1 LSEQSSKK
9 KVALKYCGGCDCTY
23 DRLEYANKLKK
34 SAEGLVEWVTLDDEG
49 FDSILMIH
57 GCPVACPERQ
67 LDPVYARVLVSVK
80 DDRTDIRHIV
90 ARLMEK
96 VFIPHLVCGP

>member
-1 LSEQSSKK
+1 MKR
-9 KVALKYCGGCDCTY
+9 VALKYCGGCDCTY
-23 DRLEYANKLKK
+23 DRLEYAEKLKK

-49 FDSILMIH
+49 FDGILMIH

-67 LDPVYARVLVSVK
+67 LDPVYAGVLVSVK
-80 DDRTDIRHIV
+80 DDRADSRHVV
-90 ARLMEK
+90 AKLMEK